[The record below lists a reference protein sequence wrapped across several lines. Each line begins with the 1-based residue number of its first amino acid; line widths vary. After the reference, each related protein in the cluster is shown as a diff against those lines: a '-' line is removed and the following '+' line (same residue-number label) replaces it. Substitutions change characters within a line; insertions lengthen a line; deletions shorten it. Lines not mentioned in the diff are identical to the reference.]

1 MEQERL
7 KNEQEKLEH
16 EIELKNKELVLKAL
30 FLANRNEL
38 IANLVNTLSESQDL
52 SANPKLKDNIRQLKN
67 QLREN
72 GEWDSF
78 MTHFEQ
84 TNQRFI
90 VALREKHPSLTA
102 NEVRFLSF
110 IYINLNTKEISSL
123 LNITPEYCK
132 KKKQQISQKM
142 GLTSTSLLY
151 SYLFS
156 L

>member
-1 MEQERL
+1 
-7 KNEQEKLEH
+7 
-16 EIELKNKELVLKAL
+16 
-30 FLANRNEL
+30 
-38 IANLVNTLSESQDL
+38 
-52 SANPKLKDNIRQLKN
+52 
-67 QLREN
+67 
-72 GEWDSF
+72 